1 MKGGMTMK
9 KKVRRKVYEIKFP
22 ESRELF
28 LFARK
33 VALYELK
40 KEEGMEGADI
50 TEEFIKDIEI
60 GRLIDYD
67 YKYTHQWKFGKKKVH
82 DIWELRNLA
91 NNLGVSLDLISKI
104 ALGELNA
111 EEAFEIFLKEAEGK
125 YKLHEINTIGK
136 KGKAEVKLFFEKNDR
151 EASSCIEAIEK
162 ILKEYKLS

>member
-1 MKGGMTMK
+1 MKR
-9 KKVRRKVYEIKFP
+9 KVKRKVYEIKFP
-22 ESRELF
+22 ASRELF

-40 KEEGMEGADI
+40 KEEGLDDVEL

-91 NNLGVSLDLISKI
+91 NNLGVPLDLVAKI
-104 ALGELNA
+104 ALGEISA
-111 EEAFEIFLKEAEGK
+111 DQAFEIFLKEAEGK
-125 YKLHEINTIGK
+125 YKLHQLSSVGP
-136 KGKAEVKLFFEKNDR
+136 KGKVDIKLYFDKNDPD
-151 EASSCIEAIEK
+151 AAKCIEEIEGV
-162 ILKEYKLS
+162 LKKYNLS